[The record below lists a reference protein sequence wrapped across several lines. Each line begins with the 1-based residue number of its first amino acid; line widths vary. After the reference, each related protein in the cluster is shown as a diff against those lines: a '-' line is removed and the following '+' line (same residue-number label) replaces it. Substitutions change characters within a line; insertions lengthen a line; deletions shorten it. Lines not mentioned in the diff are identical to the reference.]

1 MSFTFSTHTLSRC
14 CSMYCFHPP
23 GCPTYGNNTLYSQW
37 KYCGW
42 IFALLT
48 SGCTVTSWLPLCFMC
63 EITAPWDCTEKKPIT
78 QQMSTFSSEVVRFFF
93 LASPLFLPCAASPVL
108 GDRKRLERR
117 KSFLVIYSWILHLIF
132 MPFSGLSGCRGEF
145 AASEAAEAKSE
156 KKKKSGFSFNEPSG
170 WRKERGREI
179 DG

>member
-1 MSFTFSTHTLSRC
+1 MSFAFSTHTLSRC

-37 KYCGW
+37 KYCSW

-48 SGCTVTSWLPLCFMC
+48 SSCTVTSWLPLCFMC

-93 LASPLFLPCAASPVL
+93 SPRLSSISPLCCFSSAGRQKEVRATEVL
-108 GDRKRLERR
+108 FGYLFMDFAFNIHAFFRTIWVQRR
-117 KSFLVIYSWILHLIF
+117 ICCL
-132 MPFSGLSGCRGEF
+132 GGGRGQ
-145 AASEAAEAKSE
+145 K
-156 KKKKSGFSFNEPSG
+156 
-170 WRKERGREI
+170 
-179 DG
+179 

>member
-1 MSFTFSTHTLSRC
+1 MGVCITHKWSCLLLCYVFNIASPCTRCTSSALSFLPSLSLSMSFAFSTHTLSRR

-78 QQMSTFSSEVVRFFF
+78 QQMSTFSSEMVRLFFFFF
-93 LASPLFLPCAASPVL
+93 LSPLLYFSPVL
-108 GDRKRLERR
+108 LLQCWET
-117 KSFLVIYSWILHLIF
+117 
-132 MPFSGLSGCRGEF
+132 
-145 AASEAAEAKSE
+145 
-156 KKKKSGFSFNEPSG
+156 
-170 WRKERGREI
+170 ERG
-179 DG
+179 